1 MYDMIIIGAGPAGVG
16 AAIYAKRAGMN
27 VLVIDQ
33 NPMTGGQVLT
43 TYEVDNYLGLPGING
58 FDMGMKFKEHA
69 DYLGVTISAETVSSI
84 EMEGDVKKVV
94 TDKETYES
102 KTIILAMGASHRNLG
117 VEGEKRLT
125 GSGVSY
131 CATCDGAFF
140 KGAQVAVVGGGDVA
154 AEDALYLSRFCEK
167 VYLIHRRDTLRAAK
181 SLQDKIDANDKIE
194 ILWNTEVKE
203 IKGQWSVSEL
213 LIRNTINGDESAL
226 PVAGIF
232 IAVGISPNNEL
243 ILNNIQCDEAGY
255 IKAGEDCLTSI
266 PGVAVV
272 GDLRSKKLRQII
284 TAVAD
289 GANAVNS
296 LERYVL

>member
-1 MYDMIIIGAGPAGVG
+1 MYDMIIIGAGPGGVG

-33 NPMTGGQVLT
+33 NSMTGGQVLT
-43 TYEVDNYLGLPGING
+43 TYEVDNYLGFPGVNG
-58 FDMGMKFKEHA
+58 FDLGMKFKEHA
-69 DYLGVTISAETVSSI
+69 DYLGISILAESVSTID
-84 EMEGDVKKVV
+84 MEGDVKRVV
-94 TDKETYES
+94 TDKDTYES
-102 KTIILAMGASHRNLG
+102 KTIILAMGASHKTLG

-140 KGAQVAVVGGGDVA
+140 KGTNVAVVGGGDVA

-167 VYLIHRRDTLRAAK
+167 VYLLHRRDTLRAAK
-181 SLQDKIDANDKIE
+181 SLQDKLEASEKVE
-194 ILWNTEVKE
+194 ILWNTEIEE
-203 IKGQWSVSEL
+203 IRGQWSVSDL
-213 LIRNTINGDESAL
+213 LIKNNISGETTTL
-226 PVAGIF
+226 PVSGVF
-232 IAVGISPNNEL
+232 VAVGINPNNEL
-243 ILNNIQCDEAGY
+243 VKNKILCDDAGY

-272 GDLRSKKLRQII
+272 GDLRSKELRQII

-289 GANAVNS
+289 GANAVTS
-296 LERYVL
+296 LERYIL